1 MTRQKHFLSSNL
13 KSIFLS
19 LGRKENERSTS
30 LKLVKYVF
38 LYGVNVTTSVVQVCL
53 SLVAA
58 YISSKVFF
66 LLCCSSLKRR
76 TFFQSSPLTLAST
89 CSTKSRKQM
98 YPEPSSLVRKNANN
112 GAQTWKISR
121 RSEPSNGFYSLY
133 ALTLLFALFPTKE
146 PGTTLSPNKWQ
157 TSMFSKQY

>member
-13 KSIFLS
+13 KSNFLS

-30 LKLVKYVF
+30 LKMVKYVF
-38 LYGVNVTTSVVQVCL
+38 LYGVNVTTSVVQVYQ

-66 LLCCSSLKRR
+66 LPCCTSLKRR

-89 CSTKSRKQM
+89 CPTKSRKHVISVRCGKTAETCVKRGKIVSRC
-98 YPEPSSLVRKNANN
+98 PEGGHVRKKLAR
-112 GAQTWKISR
+112 KH
-121 RSEPSNGFYSLY
+121 
-133 ALTLLFALFPTKE
+133 
-146 PGTTLSPNKWQ
+146 TTS
-157 TSMFSKQY
+157 

>member
-38 LYGVNVTTSVVQVCL
+38 LYGVNVTTSVVQVCP

-66 LLCCSSLKRR
+66 LPCCTSLKRR

-98 YPEPSSLVRKNANN
+98 YPEPSSLMRKMQITEHKLEKLA
-112 GAQTWKISR
+112 GEASR
-121 RSEPSNGFYSLY
+121 VMGSTLY
-133 ALTLLFALFPTKE
+133 ELTLLFALFPTKQ
-146 PGTTLSPNKWQ
+146 PGTTLSPNK
-157 TSMFSKQY
+157 